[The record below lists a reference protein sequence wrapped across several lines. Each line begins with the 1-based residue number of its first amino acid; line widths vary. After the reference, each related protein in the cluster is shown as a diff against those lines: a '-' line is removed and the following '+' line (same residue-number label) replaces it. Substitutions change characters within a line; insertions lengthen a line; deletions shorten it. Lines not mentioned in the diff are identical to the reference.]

1 MSGRSRHVWR
11 WRQGLVREEVR
22 SPAVHKMDVD
32 GDEAVDKVHVQ
43 ALIDTGCL
51 VGDCMSQKIV
61 DSLRAS
67 HLIVNIKTTS
77 SSSFDN
83 QCLSDFLSLLINIMF
98 INEKTFIQE
107 FFQTRVL
114 MLPNSPIDLIIGRKQ
129 LKQLIL

>member
-83 QCLSDFLSLLINIMF
+83 QCLIEPSTASYYSQVILASNYLGGFVLI
-98 INEKTFIQE
+98 T
-107 FFQTRVL
+107 VH
-114 MLPNSPIDLIIGRKQ
+114 
-129 LKQLIL
+129 